1 MKKIVLT
8 TMLAFGL
15 AACFQPLP
23 PVPTLGEV
31 QLPVVGEEEV
41 VWSSSDYE
49 GKPVFVVFMGS
60 WCPYCQMSMPAVTA
74 AAEEFGN
81 QVEIVGVFMD
91 NDAEDVKAVAKEH
104 GLTVKALY
112 DGSDVAQSLGVSGLP
127 HAILFDKKHRAV
139 KKWEGFSPTLAEEYK
154 AALQKVTK

>member
-8 TMLAFGL
+8 AVLAFGL
-15 AACFQPLP
+15 AACFHPVP

-31 QLPVVGEEEV
+31 QLPVVGEET
-41 VWSSSDYE
+41 VWSSADYQ
-49 GKPVFVVFMGS
+49 GKPVFIVFMGS
-60 WCPYCQMSMPAVTA
+60 WCPYCQMSMPAVSA
-74 AAEEFGN
+74 AAEAFGDK
-81 QVEIVGVFMD
+81 VEIVGVFMD

-112 DGSDVAQSLGVSGLP
+112 DGSDVAQSLGVNGLP
-127 HAILFDKKHRAV
+127 HAIVFDKKHRVV

-154 AALQKVTK
+154 AALEQVTK